1 MKHSRDK
8 LRYQRGKI
16 FAISKVFEELP
27 QIIIIIKDS
36 SLMRKYGF
44 WKFTEP
50 ILFSGLMTH
59 FIKSG
64 KFLDNTV

>member
-1 MKHSRDK
+1 MKRSRDK

-27 QIIIIIKDS
+27 QIIIIIIIIKDS

-44 WKFTEP
+44 
-50 ILFSGLMTH
+50 
-59 FIKSG
+59 
-64 KFLDNTV
+64 

>member
-1 MKHSRDK
+1 MKRSRDK

-27 QIIIIIKDS
+27 QIIIIIIIKDS

-44 WKFTEP
+44 
-50 ILFSGLMTH
+50 
-59 FIKSG
+59 
-64 KFLDNTV
+64 

>member
-1 MKHSRDK
+1 MRQKKKDEFDCFKIYKFCIMKRSRDK

-44 WKFTEP
+44 
-50 ILFSGLMTH
+50 
-59 FIKSG
+59 
-64 KFLDNTV
+64 

>member
-1 MKHSRDK
+1 MKRSRDK

-27 QIIIIIKDS
+27 QIIIKDS

-44 WKFTEP
+44 
-50 ILFSGLMTH
+50 
-59 FIKSG
+59 
-64 KFLDNTV
+64 

>member
-1 MKHSRDK
+1 MKRSRDK

-44 WKFTEP
+44 
-50 ILFSGLMTH
+50 
-59 FIKSG
+59 
-64 KFLDNTV
+64 

>member
-1 MKHSRDK
+1 MKRSRDK

-27 QIIIIIKDS
+27 QIIIIIIIIILKDS

-44 WKFTEP
+44 
-50 ILFSGLMTH
+50 
-59 FIKSG
+59 
-64 KFLDNTV
+64 

>member
-1 MKHSRDK
+1 MKRSRDK

-27 QIIIIIKDS
+27 QIIIIIIIIIKDS

-44 WKFTEP
+44 
-50 ILFSGLMTH
+50 
-59 FIKSG
+59 
-64 KFLDNTV
+64 